1 MLKTLIIAS
10 GNAGKVAEL
19 QMYLT
24 NYSNFSHD
32 FSTKPSHNSADN
44 FNQHLIELKLK
55 PKDLEVEET
64 ATTFLANAHLKASQ
78 VAIAT
83 QEWSIA
89 DDSGLEVMAL
99 DGAPGIFSAR
109 YASTDAERIKRLLSE
124 LKNETNRQAQF
135 VCAIAI
141 ACPKGEI
148 RAEALGI
155 CQGEI
160 IDLPR
165 GEYGFG
171 YDPVFYV
178 PEYKLTFAEML
189 PELKSQICHRA
200 KAMEILRPQLS
211 KL

>member
-1 MLKTLIIAS
+1 MIKTLIIAS
-10 GNAGKVAEL
+10 SNAGKAAEL
-19 QMYLT
+19 QRYLQGFK
-24 NYSNFSHD
+24 NNLNFDLD
-32 FSTKPSHNSADN
+32 FD
-44 FNQHLIELKLK
+44 LRLK
-55 PKDLEVEET
+55 PQDIEVEET

-109 YASTDAERIKRLLSE
+109 YANSDAERIKRLLSE
-124 LKNETNRQAQF
+124 LEQENNRQAQF

-141 ACPKGEI
+141 ANPNGQI
-148 RAEALGI
+148 VAEALGI
-155 CQGEI
+155 CAGEI

-165 GEYGFG
+165 GAWGFG

-189 PELKSQICHRA
+189 PELKSQISHRA
-200 KAMEILRPQLS
+200 KAMEILRPQL
-211 KL
+211 LEVFCR

>member
-10 GNAGKVAEL
+10 GNPGKVAEF
-19 QMYLT
+19 QMYL
-24 NYSNFSHD
+24 NN
-32 FSTKPSHNSADN
+32 SHNSSLKSQDN
-44 FNQHLIELKLK
+44 FNQPLNLELKLK
-55 PKDLEVEET
+55 PADLEVEET

-83 QEWSIA
+83 QEWTIA

-99 DGAPGIFSAR
+99 NGAPGIFSAR

-148 RAEALGI
+148 KAEALGI
-155 CQGEI
+155 CKGEI
-160 IDLPR
+160 IDCPR

-189 PELKSQICHRA
+189 PELKSQISHRA
-200 KAMEILRPQLS
+200 EAMKILRPQLLDLS
-211 KL
+211 RVT